1 MLREHER
8 PPADDESGSVPQEDA
23 EEGGIGARVDAVFV
37 AAEKAAA
44 HIISLAREEAEDLRR
59 HTRAESEAERR
70 ALRTEADREVER
82 LLADARARAERIE
95 EDAREQA
102 RKIEDEARARRLRLQ
117 EEARLMDERM
127 EWARE
132 GLREV
137 TVRLGEVLPEARP
150 ADDEAAATPPQ
161 A

>member
-8 PPADDESGSVPQEDA
+8 PPGDDESGSVPQEDG
-23 EEGGIGARVDAVFV
+23 EGGIGARVDAVFV

-59 HTRAESEAERR
+59 QTRVESEAERR

-82 LLADARARAERIE
+82 MLADARARAERIE
-95 EDAREQA
+95 ENAREQA

-137 TVRLGEVLPEARP
+137 TVRLGEVLPEARS
-150 ADDEAAATPPQ
+150 ADDEAPAA
-161 A
+161 

>member
-8 PPADDESGSVPQEDA
+8 PPADDDSGSVPQEDA

-59 HTRAESEAERR
+59 QTRVESEAERR
-70 ALRTEADREVER
+70 ALRSEADREAER
-82 LLADARARAERIE
+82 ILSDARAGAGRIE

-102 RKIEDEARARRLRLQ
+102 RKIEDEGRARRLRLQ
-117 EEARLMDERM
+117 EEARLMEERLD
-127 EWARE
+127 WARE

-137 TVRLGEVLPEARP
+137 TVRLGEVLPETRP
-150 ADDEAAATPPQ
+150 ADDEAPAA
-161 A
+161 

>member
-8 PPADDESGSVPQEDA
+8 PPADDDSGKAGQ
-23 EEGGIGARVDAVFV
+23 EEGADEAGIGARVDAVFV

-44 HIISLAREEAEDLRR
+44 HIISLAREEADDLRR
-59 HTRAESEAERR
+59 QTRAEAEAERQ
-70 ALRTEADREVER
+70 ALGAESEREAER
-82 LLADARARAERIE
+82 ILADARARAQRIE
-95 EDAREQA
+95 EDARQQA

-117 EEARLMDERM
+117 EEARLMDERV

-150 ADDEAAATPPQ
+150 QDEEAPPSE
-161 A
+161 

>member
-8 PPADDESGSVPQEDA
+8 PPADDEGGSVSQDDGA
-23 EEGGIGARVDAVFV
+23 EGGGIGARVDAVFV

-82 LLADARARAERIE
+82 TLADARAGAERIE

-117 EEARLMDERM
+117 EEARLMEERLD
-127 EWARE
+127 WARE

-150 ADDEAAATPPQ
+150 ADDEPPAA
-161 A
+161 